1 MIPAEYHIYIVS
13 ITLAGLIIALFRRG
27 NRTALTF
34 FIAVLMLIVTG
45 VLTTDQFLKGFGNR
59 QIAIIFV
66 LIFITGA
73 LRDHFN
79 LLGLLD
85 RPFRGAKTQ
94 SGMLLRMS
102 AIVALGSSF
111 LNNTPVVA
119 LMIPYVSDW
128 CKKRGIAPSQ
138 LLIPLSYSAILGG
151 MITII
156 GTSTNLVLNGFL
168 EQSGE
173 PLFSFFDFLI
183 PGFLVTI
190 GGIIF
195 MLFAGP
201 RLLPQREDVLD
212 QLSDPTRDYVVETK
226 VRSGSRL
233 IGKSV
238 QDAGLRNLSGV
249 FLVEIVRDE
258 RVITP
263 VEPEEVI
270 EEGDSL
276 LFVGETERVVDLT
289 EGMPGLEM
297 SKHADFEDAEGRN
310 IIEAVI
316 PANSSLIGSTVKQVN
331 FRERYQA
338 GILAIHRNGERV
350 SGKIGEM
357 RFQAGDLLLLST
369 GKSFARN
376 EFRFNNLYIVK
387 RIKNPSVKKAPPK
400 RVFVGVVALVGIAG
414 IFGYV
419 NLFMATLIML
429 AALLVLGFVNVD
441 GMKKEMDVKLLL
453 ILVSALA
460 LGRAMI
466 ESGAAD
472 ALGGWIGSALS
483 GGGPIVISIAL
494 FVLTFVLTSFITNAA
509 AVSIAFPIAYSL
521 GAVAGPDVAVGY
533 YMTIAFAASCAFLTP
548 MGYQTNLMVMGPGGY
563 QFKDFLRI
571 GGPLS
576 FLYALISLTFV
587 WIHYGWL

>member
-1 MIPAEYHIYIVS
+1 MIPAEYHIYVVS
-13 ITLAGLIIALFRRG
+13 LTLAGLIFALFRRG

-34 FIAVLMLIVTG
+34 FIAVLILIVTG

-79 LLGLLD
+79 LLGFLD
-85 RPFRGAKTQ
+85 RPFRGARTQ
-94 SGMLLRMS
+94 RGMLLRMTG
-102 AIVALGSSF
+102 IVALGSSF

-168 EQSGE
+168 EQSGQ

-183 PGFLVTI
+183 PGLLVTI
-190 GGIIF
+190 GGILF
-195 MLFAGP
+195 MLIAGP
-201 RLLPQREDVLD
+201 RLLPWREDVLD

-289 EGMPGLEM
+289 DGMPGLEL
-297 SKHADFEDAEGRN
+297 SKHTDFEDAEGRN

-350 SGKIGEM
+350 SGKIGEI

-387 RIKNPSVKKAPPK
+387 QIKNPSVKKAPPK

-414 IFGYV
+414 LFGYV

-472 ALGGWIGSALS
+472 ALADWIEGTLS
-483 GGGPIVISIAL
+483 GGGPIVISIVL
-494 FVLTFVLTSFITNAA
+494 FILTFVLTSFITNAA

-521 GAVAGPDVAVGY
+521 GLVSGPEVAVGY

>member
-1 MIPAEYHIYIVS
+1 MIPAEYHIYVVS
-13 ITLAGLIIALFRRG
+13 LTLAGLIFALFRRG

-34 FIAVLMLIVTG
+34 FIAVLILIVTG

-79 LLGLLD
+79 LLGFLD
-85 RPFRGAKTQ
+85 RPFRGARTQ
-94 SGMLLRMS
+94 RGMLLRMTG
-102 AIVALGSSF
+102 IVALGSSF

-168 EQSGE
+168 EQSGQ

-183 PGFLVTI
+183 PGLLVTI
-190 GGIIF
+190 GGILF
-195 MLFAGP
+195 MLIAGP
-201 RLLPQREDVLD
+201 RLLPWREDVLD

-289 EGMPGLEM
+289 DGMPGLEL
-297 SKHADFEDAEGRN
+297 SKHTDFEDAEGRN

-350 SGKIGEM
+350 SGKIGEI

-387 RIKNPSVKKAPPK
+387 QIKNPSVKKAPPK

-414 IFGYV
+414 LFGYV

-472 ALGGWIGSALS
+472 ALADWIEGTLS
-483 GGGPIVISIAL
+483 GGGPIVISIVL
-494 FVLTFVLTSFITNAA
+494 FILTFVLTSFITNAA

-521 GAVAGPDVAVGY
+521 GLVAGPEVAVGY

-587 WIHYGWL
+587 WIHFGWL

>member
-1 MIPAEYHIYIVS
+1 MIPAEYHIYVVS
-13 ITLAGLIIALFRRG
+13 LTLAGLIFALFRRG
-27 NRTALTF
+27 NRTALTL
-34 FIAVLMLIVTG
+34 FIAVLILIVTG

-85 RPFRGAKTQ
+85 RPFRGARTQ
-94 SGMLLRMS
+94 SGMLLRMTG
-102 AIVALGSSF
+102 IVALGSSF

-168 EQSGE
+168 EQSGQ
-173 PLFSFFDFLI
+173 PLFSFFDFLV
-183 PGFLVTI
+183 PGLLVTI
-190 GGIIF
+190 GGILF

-201 RLLPQREDVLD
+201 RLLPRREDVLD

-289 EGMPGLEM
+289 DGMPGLEL
-297 SKHADFEDAEGRN
+297 SKHTDFEDAEGRN

-350 SGKIGEM
+350 SGKIGEI

-387 RIKNPSVKKAPPK
+387 QIKNPSVKKAPPK

-414 IFGYV
+414 LFGYV

-472 ALGGWIGSALS
+472 ALAGWIEGTLS
-483 GGGPIVISIAL
+483 GGGPIVISIVL
-494 FVLTFVLTSFITNAA
+494 FILTFVLTSFITNAA

-521 GAVAGPDVAVGY
+521 GLVAGPEVAVGY

-576 FLYALISLTFV
+576 ILYALISLTFV

>member
-1 MIPAEYHIYIVS
+1 
-13 ITLAGLIIALFRRG
+13 
-27 NRTALTF
+27 
-34 FIAVLMLIVTG
+34 
-45 VLTTDQFLKGFGNR
+45 
-59 QIAIIFV
+59 
-66 LIFITGA
+66 
-73 LRDHFN
+73 
-79 LLGLLD
+79 
-85 RPFRGAKTQ
+85 
-94 SGMLLRMS
+94 
-102 AIVALGSSF
+102 
-111 LNNTPVVA
+111 
-119 LMIPYVSDW
+119 
-128 CKKRGIAPSQ
+128 
-138 LLIPLSYSAILGG
+138 

-168 EQSGE
+168 EQSGQ
-173 PLFSFFDFLI
+173 PLFSFFDFLV
-183 PGFLVTI
+183 PGLLVTI
-190 GGIIF
+190 GGILF

-201 RLLPQREDVLD
+201 RLLPRREDVLD

-289 EGMPGLEM
+289 DGMPGLEL
-297 SKHADFEDAEGRN
+297 SKHTDFEDAEGRN

-350 SGKIGEM
+350 SGKIGEI

-369 GKSFARN
+369 GNSFARN

-387 RIKNPSVKKAPPK
+387 QIKNPSVKKAPPK

-414 IFGYV
+414 LFGYV

-472 ALGGWIGSALS
+472 ALAGWIEGTLS
-483 GGGPIVISIAL
+483 GGGPIVISIVL
-494 FVLTFVLTSFITNAA
+494 FILTFVLTSFITNAA

-521 GAVAGPDVAVGY
+521 GLVAGPEVAVGY

-576 FLYALISLTFV
+576 ILYALISLTFV

>member
-1 MIPAEYHIYIVS
+1 MIPAEYHIYVVS
-13 ITLAGLIIALFRRG
+13 LTLAGLIFALFRRG

-34 FIAVLMLIVTG
+34 FIAVLILIVTG

-79 LLGLLD
+79 LLELLD
-85 RPFRGAKTQ
+85 RPFRGARTQ
-94 SGMLLRMS
+94 SGMLLRMTG
-102 AIVALGSSF
+102 IVALGSSF

-168 EQSGE
+168 EQSGQ

-183 PGFLVTI
+183 PGLLVTI
-190 GGIIF
+190 GGILF
-195 MLFAGP
+195 MLIAGP
-201 RLLPQREDVLD
+201 RLLPRREDVLD

-226 VRSGSRL
+226 VRSKSRL

-270 EEGDSL
+270 EEGDSF

-289 EGMPGLEM
+289 DGMPGLEL
-297 SKHADFEDAEGRN
+297 SKHTEFEDAEGRN

-350 SGKIGEM
+350 SGKIGEI

-400 RVFVGVVALVGIAG
+400 RIFVGVVALIGVVG

-472 ALGGWIGSALS
+472 ALAGLIGSALS
-483 GGGPIVISIAL
+483 GGGPIVISVAL

-521 GAVAGPDVAVGY
+521 GVVAGPDVAVGY

-587 WIHYGWL
+587 WIYYGWL

>member
-1 MIPAEYHIYIVS
+1 MIPAEYHIYVVS
-13 ITLAGLIIALFRRG
+13 LTLAGLIFALFRRG

-34 FIAVLMLIVTG
+34 FIAVLILIVTG

-79 LLGLLD
+79 LLGFLD
-85 RPFRGAKTQ
+85 RPFRGARTQ
-94 SGMLLRMS
+94 RGMLLRMTG
-102 AIVALGSSF
+102 IVALGSSF

-168 EQSGE
+168 EQSGQ

-183 PGFLVTI
+183 PGLLVTI
-190 GGIIF
+190 GGILF
-195 MLFAGP
+195 MLIAGP
-201 RLLPQREDVLD
+201 RLLPRREDVLD

-289 EGMPGLEM
+289 DGMPGLEL
-297 SKHADFEDAEGRN
+297 SKHTDFEDAEGRN

-350 SGKIGEM
+350 SGKIGEI

-387 RIKNPSVKKAPPK
+387 QIKNPSVKKAPPK

-414 IFGYV
+414 LFGYV

-472 ALGGWIGSALS
+472 ALADWIEGTLS
-483 GGGPIVISIAL
+483 GGGPIVISIVL
-494 FVLTFVLTSFITNAA
+494 FILTFVLTSFITNAA

-521 GAVAGPDVAVGY
+521 GLVAGPEVAVGY

-587 WIHYGWL
+587 WIHFGWL